1 MDEFDIKVLEAN
13 GYSFID
19 GGIVDSLG
27 NYKSKV
33 ILNGKVYKSESN
45 YELWYRGQ
53 LLERKYSEE
62 PKFNFEK
69 IMSVVNDE
77 EISVVNSN
85 TQKDIKTSVLTIDVN
100 QTANE
105 KVYYKYP
112 LVLVSSLIIYVIIKK
127 LIK

>member
-13 GYSFID
+13 GYGFID
-19 GGIVDSLG
+19 GAIVDSLG

-33 ILNGKVYKSESN
+33 ILNGKVYKSESS

-53 LLERKYSEE
+53 LLEKKYSEE
-62 PKFNFEK
+62 PKFNFENTTYVDNVK
-69 IMSVVNDE
+69 
-77 EISVVNSN
+77 EISVVNTN
-85 TQKDIKTSVLTIDVN
+85 MRKDLKSSILAIDEN
-100 QTANE
+100 QAINA

-127 LIK
+127 FIK

>member
-69 IMSVVNDE
+69 IMSVDNDE

-85 TQKDIKTSVLTIDVN
+85 TQKEIKTSVLTIDKN

-112 LVLVSSLIIYVIIKK
+112 LVLVSSLIIYIIIKK